1 MTRLVQRQVALGE
14 PLPPVYLKV
23 ITSLDDVITSEREK
37 PTKLDTGRARAL
49 NTTKHKI
56 RKSVKEYETEL
67 QKYKDDPDA
76 FTSAYL
82 ATMQPAAVSKPAP
95 TPRKVA
101 IEAPEVDDEDGFTIV
116 GRGGRAGSDIYKTL
130 AAINEARGKKVR
142 AQLLSTFIS
151 YLLNFQSRVLTAM
164 KPFEYWND
172 FIKSRGH
179 RTVEYESS

>member
-1 MTRLVQRQVALGE
+1 MSRFFRRGGDSSDESSSSEEELLSQDESENEKPKLAQPRGMSRFLRTEGSDE
-14 PLPPVYLKV
+14 
-23 ITSLDDVITSEREK
+23 SSEESDSDDDDITSEREK

-101 IEAPEVDDEDGFTIV
+101 IEAPEVDDE
-116 GRGGRAGSDIYKTL
+116 
-130 AAINEARGKKVR
+130 
-142 AQLLSTFIS
+142 
-151 YLLNFQSRVLTAM
+151 
-164 KPFEYWND
+164 
-172 FIKSRGH
+172 
-179 RTVEYESS
+179 